1 MKFVLKK
8 GETFVGAFQPQGS
21 GEDGNP
27 IKIGSYGDGEAKPKL
42 MPGENW
48 TVPYLMSANAM
59 VKNVKVNHVIRFYNQ
74 EYWEVSDLEIVDPR
88 GKDYITKAVMFTS
101 EIVKMM
107 YIVVVSILPEKI
119 SEN

>member
-1 MKFVLKK
+1 
-8 GETFVGAFQPQGS
+8 
-21 GEDGNP
+21 
-27 IKIGSYGDGEAKPKL
+27 

-88 GKDYITKAVMFTS
+88 GKDYITKGSDVYIGNSKNNVYRSGINIAGEDMGELEHFYIDNV
-101 EIVKMM
+101 EIHGFH
-107 YIVVVSILPEKI
+107 YGNEYW
-119 SEN
+119 